1 MSLGEFELISKY
13 FLRECN
19 DPDLVVANGDD
30 AAIVRP
36 DGNLAVAVDT
46 LVAGVHF
53 PEKAD
58 AALIARR
65 ALRVNLSDMA
75 AMGAR
80 PRWFTLS
87 LTMPYPDP
95 AWLQRFSQG
104 LFTETRRFNCHLIG
118 GDTTR
123 GPLNIGIQ
131 MLGEIA
137 PAEPCLTRSGAAP
150 GDLLVVTG
158 TIGDAGAALG
168 QDLCRS
174 IDQIPETDYL
184 FERYWLPEPRVEF
197 ALRCRHLIR
206 AALDIS
212 DGLLA
217 DAGHICQQSG
227 VDAQIHLDALPLS
240 PQVTECWGEQ
250 AALRAITAGDDYEL
264 CMAVSGQCWDDMQ
277 KIARELDIPVC
288 ILGEF
293 CDQVGSAPSVSVL
306 DNHGRPIDMAST
318 GYNHF

>member
-13 FLRECN
+13 FLKACS
-19 DPDLVVANGDD
+19 DPDLIVANGDD
-30 AAIVRP
+30 AAIVRSH
-36 DGNLAVAVDT
+36 GNLAVAADT

-53 PEKAD
+53 PENAD

-65 ALRVNLSDMA
+65 AMRVNLSDMA
-75 AMGAR
+75 AMGAK

-95 AWLQRFSQG
+95 AWLERFSQG
-104 LFTETRRFNCHLIG
+104 LFSEAERFNCHLIG
-118 GDTTR
+118 GDTTK
-123 GPLNIGIQ
+123 GPLNIANQ

-137 PAEPCLTRSGAAP
+137 QAEPCLTRSGANP

-168 QDLCRS
+168 QDLCVS
-174 IDQIPETDYL
+174 LDQASERDYL

-197 ALRCRHLIR
+197 ALRCRHLIH

-217 DAGHICQQSG
+217 DAGHICRQSG
-227 VDAQIHLDALPLS
+227 VDARIHLDALPLS
-240 PQVTECWGEQ
+240 TQAVEFWGKK
-250 AALRAITAGDDYEL
+250 AALRAIVAGDDYEL
-264 CMAVSGQCWDDMQ
+264 CMAVSRQCWDELQ
-277 KIARELDIPVC
+277 TIARELDIPVS

-293 CDQVGSAPSVSVL
+293 CDQAGIAPSVSVL
-306 DNHGRPIDMAST
+306 DNHGQPIAMVSK

>member
-13 FLRECN
+13 FLKASGN
-19 DPDLVVANGDD
+19 PDLIVGNGDD
-30 AAIVRP
+30 AAIIHSR
-36 DGNLAVAVDT
+36 GNLAVAVDT

-75 AMGAR
+75 AMGAQ

-87 LTMPYPDP
+87 LTIPSPDP
-95 AWLQRFSQG
+95 AWLERFSRG
-104 LFTETRRFNCHLIG
+104 LFVEAEQFNCHLIG
-118 GDTTR
+118 GDTTK
-123 GPLNIGIQ
+123 GPLNIAIQ

-137 PAEPCLTRSGAAP
+137 QDQPGLTRAGASP

-168 QDLCRS
+168 QDLCRGLGQS
-174 IDQIPETDYL
+174 SETDYL

-197 ALRCRHLIR
+197 AFRCRHLIR

-217 DAGHICQQSG
+217 DAGHICRQSG
-227 VDAQIHLDALPLS
+227 VDARIHLDALPLS
-240 PQVTECWGEQ
+240 RQVMDFWGAES
-250 AALRAITAGDDYEL
+250 ALRAITAGDDYEL
-264 CMAVSGQCWDDMQ
+264 CMAISSECWEDVQ
-277 KIARELDIPVC
+277 KIARELDIPIC

-293 CDQVGSAPSVSVL
+293 SEQAGRQPSVTVL
-306 DNHGRPIDMAST
+306 DSHGQPVDVAST